1 MSNIRLFFS
10 ESLYIN
16 LKSKLDKTQ
25 SHYIHKVMRIK
36 EGQNFSLFNQ
46 SGEFE
51 AKVENIIRGIVE
63 FSVEK
68 KLRSADNPREIWLAF
83 TPIKLNY
90 LNLMIQ
96 KATELGVTRFIPL
109 LSDRTVVRKI
119 NEKRVKKIIVE
130 ASEQS
135 NRLNLPILDKL
146 KNLEE
151 FLKENIDTTILFG
164 DLNSDNKKIDI
175 KSDEPICVL
184 IGPEGDFSIKE
195 REIIS
200 KMKNIIPLNINKNI
214 LRSETAAISIISIIS
229 YSLLS

>member
-1 MSNIRLFFS
+1 MSNIRLFFN

-51 AKVENIIRGIVE
+51 AKVENIIKGIVE

-68 KLRSADNPREIWLAF
+68 KLRSADNPTEIWLAF

-109 LSDRTVVRKI
+109 LSERTVVRKI

-135 NRLNLPILDKL
+135 NRLNLPTLDKL

-151 FLKENIDTTILFG
+151 FLKENIDITIHFG
-164 DLNSDNKKIDI
+164 DLNSKNKKIDI
-175 KSDEPICVL
+175 KRDEPLCIL

-200 KMKNIIPLNINKNI
+200 KMKNIIPININKNI
-214 LRSETAAISIISIIS
+214 LRSETAAISMISIIS
-229 YSLLS
+229 YTLLS

>member
-51 AKVENIIRGIVE
+51 AKVENIIKGIVE

-68 KLRSADNPREIWLAF
+68 KLRSADNPTEIWLAF

-109 LSDRTVVRKI
+109 LTDRTVVRKI
-119 NEKRVKKIIVE
+119 NEKRIKKIIVE

-146 KNLEE
+146 KNFEE
-151 FLKENIDTTILFG
+151 FLKENIDITIHFG
-164 DLNSDNKKIDI
+164 DLNSKNKKIDI
-175 KSDEPICVL
+175 KRDEPLCIL

-200 KMKNIIPLNINKNI
+200 KMKNIIPININKNI
-214 LRSETAAISIISIIS
+214 LRSETAAISMISIIS
-229 YSLLS
+229 YTLLS

>member
-68 KLRSADNPREIWLAF
+68 KLRSADNPTEIWLAF

-109 LSDRTVVRKI
+109 LSERTVVRKI

-151 FLKENIDTTILFG
+151 FLKENIDITILFG
-164 DLNSDNKKIDI
+164 DLNSKNKKIDI
-175 KSDEPICVL
+175 KRDKPMCIL

-200 KMKNIIPLNINKNI
+200 KMKNIIPINVNKNI
-214 LRSETAAISIISIIS
+214 LRSETAAIAMISIIS
-229 YSLLS
+229 YTLLS

>member
-1 MSNIRLFFS
+1 MSNIRLFFN

-51 AKVENIIRGIVE
+51 AKVENIIKGIVE

-68 KLRSADNPREIWLAF
+68 KLRSVDNPTEIWLAF

-109 LSDRTVVRKI
+109 LSDRTVVRNI
-119 NEKRVKKIIVE
+119 NEKRIKKIIVE

-135 NRLNLPILDKL
+135 NRLNLPTLDKL

-151 FLKENIDTTILFG
+151 FLKENIDITILFG
-164 DLNSDNKKIDI
+164 DLNSKNKKIDI
-175 KSDEPICVL
+175 KRDEPLCIL

-200 KMKNIIPLNINKNI
+200 KMKNIIPINVNKNI
-214 LRSETAAISIISIIS
+214 LRSETAAIAMISIIS
-229 YSLLS
+229 YTLLS

>member
-68 KLRSADNPREIWLAF
+68 KLRSVDNPTEIWLAF

-109 LSDRTVVRKI
+109 LTDRTVVRKI
-119 NEKRVKKIIVE
+119 NEKRIKKIIVE

-135 NRLNLPILDKL
+135 NRLNLPTLDKL

-151 FLKENIDTTILFG
+151 FLKENIDITIHFG
-164 DLNSDNKKIDI
+164 DLNSKNKKIDI
-175 KSDEPICVL
+175 KRDEPLCIL

-200 KMKNIIPLNINKNI
+200 KMKNIIPININKNI
-214 LRSETAAISIISIIS
+214 LRSETAAISMISIIS
-229 YSLLS
+229 YTLLS

>member
-1 MSNIRLFFS
+1 MSNIRLFFN

-119 NEKRVKKIIVE
+119 NENRVKKIIVE

-151 FLKENIDTTILFG
+151 FLKENIDITIHFG
-164 DLNSDNKKIDI
+164 DLNSKNKKIDI
-175 KSDEPICVL
+175 KRDEPLCIL

-200 KMKNIIPLNINKNI
+200 KMKNIIPININKNI
-214 LRSETAAISIISIIS
+214 LRSETAAISMISIIS
-229 YSLLS
+229 YTLLS

>member
-1 MSNIRLFFS
+1 MSNIRLFFN

-68 KLRSADNPREIWLAF
+68 KLRSADNPTEIWLAF

-109 LSDRTVVRKI
+109 LSERTVVRKI

-151 FLKENIDTTILFG
+151 FLKENIDITILFG
-164 DLNSDNKKIDI
+164 DLNSKNKKIDI
-175 KSDEPICVL
+175 KRDEPLCIL

-200 KMKNIIPLNINKNI
+200 KMKNIIPINVNKNI
-214 LRSETAAISIISIIS
+214 LRSETAAIAMISIIS
-229 YSLLS
+229 YTLLS

>member
-1 MSNIRLFFS
+1 MSNIRLFFN

-68 KLRSADNPREIWLAF
+68 KLRSADNPTEIWLAF

-109 LSDRTVVRKI
+109 LSERTVVRKI
-119 NEKRVKKIIVE
+119 NEKRIKKIIVE

-135 NRLNLPILDKL
+135 NRLNLPTLDKL

-151 FLKENIDTTILFG
+151 FLKENIDITIHFG
-164 DLNSDNKKIDI
+164 DLNSKNKKIDI
-175 KSDEPICVL
+175 KRDEPLCIL

-200 KMKNIIPLNINKNI
+200 KMKNIIPININKNI
-214 LRSETAAISIISIIS
+214 LRSETAAISMISIIS
-229 YSLLS
+229 YTLLS

>member
-68 KLRSADNPREIWLAF
+68 KLRSADNPTEIWLAF

-109 LSDRTVVRKI
+109 LTERTVVRKI

-135 NRLNLPILDKL
+135 NRLNLPTLDKL

-151 FLKENIDTTILFG
+151 FLKENIDITIHFG
-164 DLNSDNKKIDI
+164 DLNSKNKKIDI
-175 KSDEPICVL
+175 KRDEPLCIL

-200 KMKNIIPLNINKNI
+200 KMKNIIPININKNI
-214 LRSETAAISIISIIS
+214 LRSETAAISMISIIS
-229 YSLLS
+229 YTLLS

>member
-25 SHYIHKVMRIK
+25 SHYIYKVMRIK
-36 EGQNFSLFNQ
+36 EGQNFSLFNK

-51 AKVENIIRGIVE
+51 AKVENILKGIVE
-63 FSVEK
+63 FSVKK
-68 KLRSADNPREIWLAF
+68 KLRSVDEAREIWLAF

-119 NEKRVKKIIVE
+119 NEKRIKKIIIE

-135 NRLNLPILDKL
+135 NRLNLPVLDKL
-146 KNLEE
+146 KKLEE
-151 FLKENIDTTILFG
+151 FLKENIETVILFG
-164 DLNSDNKKIDI
+164 DLNSNNKKINI
-175 KSDEPICVL
+175 QNEHPICVL
-184 IGPEGDFSIKE
+184 VGPEGDFSIKE

-200 KMKNIIPLNINKNI
+200 KMKNVIPLNINKNI
-214 LRSETAAISIISIIS
+214 LRSETAAISMISIIS
-229 YSLLS
+229 YILLS

>member
-1 MSNIRLFFS
+1 MSNIRLFFN

-68 KLRSADNPREIWLAF
+68 KLRSADNPTEIWLAF

-109 LSDRTVVRKI
+109 LSERTVVRKI

-135 NRLNLPILDKL
+135 NRLNLPTLDKL

-151 FLKENIDTTILFG
+151 FLKENIDITILFG
-164 DLNSDNKKIDI
+164 DLNSKNKKIDI
-175 KSDEPICVL
+175 KKDKPLCIL

>member
-1 MSNIRLFFS
+1 MSNIRLFFN

-68 KLRSADNPREIWLAF
+68 KLRSADNPTEIWLAF

-109 LSDRTVVRKI
+109 LSERTVVRKI

-146 KNLEE
+146 KNFEE

-175 KSDEPICVL
+175 KSDEPVCVL

-200 KMKNIIPLNINKNI
+200 NMKNVIPLNINKNI

>member
-1 MSNIRLFFS
+1 M
-10 ESLYIN
+10 
-16 LKSKLDKTQ
+16 K
-25 SHYIHKVMRIK
+25 
-36 EGQNFSLFNQ
+36 
-46 SGEFE
+46 
-51 AKVENIIRGIVE
+51 GIVE

-68 KLRSADNPREIWLAF
+68 KLRSADNPTEIWLAF

-109 LSDRTVVRKI
+109 LSDRTVVRNI
-119 NEKRVKKIIVE
+119 NEKRIKKIIVE

-151 FLKENIDTTILFG
+151 FLKENIDITILFG
-164 DLNSDNKKIDI
+164 DVNSKNKKIDI
-175 KSDEPICVL
+175 KRDKPLCIL

-200 KMKNIIPLNINKNI
+200 KMKNIIPINVNKNI
-214 LRSETAAISIISIIS
+214 LRSETAAIAMISIIS
-229 YSLLS
+229 YTLLS

>member
-1 MSNIRLFFS
+1 MSNIRLFFN

-51 AKVENIIRGIVE
+51 VKVENIIRGIVE

-68 KLRSADNPREIWLAF
+68 KLRSADNPTEIWLAF

-109 LSDRTVVRKI
+109 LSDRTVVRNI
-119 NEKRVKKIIVE
+119 NEKRIKKIIVE

-135 NRLNLPILDKL
+135 NRLNLPTLDKL

-151 FLKENIDTTILFG
+151 FLKENIDITIHFG
-164 DLNSDNKKIDI
+164 DLNSKNKKIDI
-175 KSDEPICVL
+175 KRDEPLCIL

-200 KMKNIIPLNINKNI
+200 KMKNIIPININKNI
-214 LRSETAAISIISIIS
+214 LRSETAAISMISIIS
-229 YSLLS
+229 YTLLS

>member
-51 AKVENIIRGIVE
+51 AKVENIIKGIVE

-68 KLRSADNPREIWLAF
+68 KLRSADNPTEIWLAF

-109 LSDRTVVRKI
+109 LSDRTVVRNI
-119 NEKRVKKIIVE
+119 NEKRIKKIIVE

-135 NRLNLPILDKL
+135 NRLNLPTLDKL
-146 KNLEE
+146 KNLEK
-151 FLKENIDTTILFG
+151 FLKENIDITILFG
-164 DLNSDNKKIDI
+164 DLNSKNKKIDI
-175 KSDEPICVL
+175 KRDEPLCIL

-200 KMKNIIPLNINKNI
+200 KMKNIIPINVNKNI
-214 LRSETAAISIISIIS
+214 LRSETAAIAMISIIS
-229 YSLLS
+229 YTLLS

>member
-1 MSNIRLFFS
+1 MSNIRLFFN

-68 KLRSADNPREIWLAF
+68 KLRSADNPTEIWLAF

-130 ASEQS
+130 ASAQT

-151 FLKENIDTTILFG
+151 FLKENIDITIHFG
-164 DLNSDNKKIDI
+164 DLNSKNKKIDI
-175 KSDEPICVL
+175 KRDEPLCIL

-200 KMKNIIPLNINKNI
+200 KMKNIIPININKNI

>member
-1 MSNIRLFFS
+1 MSNIRLFFN

-68 KLRSADNPREIWLAF
+68 KLRSADNPTEIWLAF

-109 LSDRTVVRKI
+109 LTDHTVVRKI
-119 NEKRVKKIIVE
+119 NEKRIKKIIVE

-135 NRLNLPILDKL
+135 NRLNLPTLDKL

-151 FLKENIDTTILFG
+151 FLKENIDITIHFG
-164 DLNSDNKKIDI
+164 DLNSKNKKIDI
-175 KSDEPICVL
+175 KKDEPLCIL

-200 KMKNIIPLNINKNI
+200 KMKNIIPININKNI
-214 LRSETAAISIISIIS
+214 LRSETAAISMISIIS
-229 YSLLS
+229 YTLLS